1 MAPEDIPAPN
11 EIGFTDREPTDD
23 IIKVIGV
30 GGGGNNAV
38 SHMYEQGIKNVSF
51 VICNTDRQA
60 LKKFACAHPCGD
72 RKRPCAGNK
81 PEIAREAAEAAVDKI
96 NQLFDDHTKMVFITA
111 EWVAAQAPEPLL

>member
-60 LKKFACAHPCGD
+60 LKNSPVPTCGD
-72 RKRPCAGNK
+72 RKRPWCRK
-81 PEIAREAAEAAVDKI
+81 QARNRPRGCRSGCRQDKSA
-96 NQLFDDHTKMVFITA
+96 L
-111 EWVAAQAPEPLL
+111 